1 MKTRTW
7 SLLLLA
13 LLALCLALSL
23 PLFLGERATQ
33 AEIWSDGVLIARVD
47 LAQDRELTVEGPYG
61 ENVVT
66 VSHGRIAV
74 TWADC
79 PDGYCVARGFCD
91 RGAEIVC
98 LPNRLVIR
106 FTGGSGVDAVAG

>member
-7 SLLLLA
+7 ILLLLA
-13 LLALCLALSL
+13 LLALCLGLSL
-23 PLFLGERATQ
+23 PLLLGGPASQ

-47 LAQDRELTVEGPYG
+47 LAVERELTVTGPYG

-66 VSHGRIAV
+66 VSQGRIAV
-74 TWADC
+74 TQADC
-79 PDGYCVARGFCD
+79 PDGYCVARGFCN

-106 FTGGSGVDAVAG
+106 FVDGGADAVVG